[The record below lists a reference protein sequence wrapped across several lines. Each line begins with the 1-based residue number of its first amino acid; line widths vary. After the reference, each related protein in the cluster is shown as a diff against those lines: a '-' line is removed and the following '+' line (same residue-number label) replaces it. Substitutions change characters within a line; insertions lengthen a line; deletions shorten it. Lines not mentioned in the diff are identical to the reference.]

1 MNDTSQWVEVGA
13 LDDLIPGTGAAV
25 RIEGK
30 QIAVFR
36 TGEGV
41 FALDNRDPF
50 SDANVLSRGLT
61 GDIAGRSVVA
71 SPVYKQHFCLQT
83 GTCLEDEEKNIQ
95 AYPVSVRDGRVFISA
110 MEAV

>member
-1 MNDTSQWVEVGA
+1 MKNIGQWVEIGA

-25 RIEGK
+25 RIQGK

-36 TGEGV
+36 TDDGL

-61 GDIAGRSVVA
+61 GDVAGRLVVA
-71 SPVYKQHFCLQT
+71 SPVYKQHFCLKT
-83 GTCLEDEEKNIQ
+83 GECLEDDQHKVQ
-95 AYPVSVRDGRVFISA
+95 SYPVDIRDGRVFVSA
-110 MEAV
+110 SEEA

>member
-1 MNDTSQWVEVGA
+1 MKNAKQWIEIGV

-25 RIEGK
+25 RVHGK

-36 TGEGV
+36 TDDGL

-61 GDIAGRSVVA
+61 GDIAGRPVVA
-71 SPVYKQHFCLQT
+71 SPVYKQHFCLKT
-83 GTCLEDEEKNIQ
+83 GECLEDEQQKVQ
-95 AYPVSVRDGRVFISA
+95 SYPVEVRDGRVFVA
-110 MEAV
+110 ALKEA

>member
-1 MNDTSQWVEVGA
+1 MQNSTQWVEIGA

-25 RIEGK
+25 RVEGK

-36 TGEGV
+36 TDDGL

-61 GDIAGRSVVA
+61 GDIAGRLVVA
-71 SPVYKQHFCLQT
+71 SPVYKQHFCLKT
-83 GTCLEDEEKNIQ
+83 GECLEDDQQKVQ
-95 AYPVSVRDGRVFISA
+95 SYPVVERDGRVFVA
-110 MEAV
+110 AVGEA